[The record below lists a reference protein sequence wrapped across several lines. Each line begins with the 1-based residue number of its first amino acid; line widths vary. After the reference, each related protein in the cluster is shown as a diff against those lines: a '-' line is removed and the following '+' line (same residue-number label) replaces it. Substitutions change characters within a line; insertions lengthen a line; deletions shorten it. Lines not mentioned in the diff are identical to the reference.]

1 MAELD
6 GSPAVVAA
14 PVSAGPVVVPPP
26 GAVSMASALEGQ
38 AGAPPPTLEGMGL
51 QSLPGAPTPDGGPV
65 TVLPPNAGPAKPKVL
80 VVCDENLLFAAGIQ
94 EAYPDIEFTA
104 ATTLARQNLEMLNF
118 NPNPASLGG
127 RIRYITDPTRLGK
140 RFMTG
145 EFDSI
150 MLFLPGLAYQVPR
163 ELGTADR
170 PLFAFRIHW
179 FVFHLLRHAKLII
192 KGEGGLHLVWPDEAG
207 LMTSPCG
214 AAGIEMPQLCNFCGC
229 KAVAQQFDI
238 EKLEADAFWPF
249 LFGEVPSEPPE
260 WLSGTTIQSFTFN
273 KDPIA
278 VPLPVALMLHPD
290 VVFVSIKDP
299 TPGTGN
305 GPPAGAPL
313 RVCLAHEAM
322 ARRDRLKEIYGPKES
337 PDDVRGVF
345 GLVPE
350 PTDDDSLLLLPME
363 VFMLSL
369 DDVPHICSLL
379 KYQVR
384 DDQPPPSIPTLDV
397 LDPRLPSRIVRPPS
411 AKAPNVNLV
420 TATGK
425 RKNVY
430 EEWGGMKFFC
440 PLTAICTMTADRMR
454 LHMQGELYKR
464 LASTTPGWEDSQD
477 KKALMDQLQE
487 AEEMEAKQKR
497 ARSGLG
503 K

>member
-1 MAELD
+1 
-6 GSPAVVAA
+6 
-14 PVSAGPVVVPPP
+14 
-26 GAVSMASALEGQ
+26 
-38 AGAPPPTLEGMGL
+38 
-51 QSLPGAPTPDGGPV
+51 
-65 TVLPPNAGPAKPKVL
+65 
-80 VVCDENLLFAAGIQ
+80 
-94 EAYPDIEFTA
+94 
-104 ATTLARQNLEMLNF
+104 LARQNLENMNF

-127 RIRYITDPTRLGK
+127 RIRYITDPTKLGK

-150 MLFLPGLAYQVPR
+150 MLFLPGLAYQVPA

-192 KGEGGLHLVWPDEAG
+192 KGEGKLHLVWPDEAG

-214 AAGIEMPQLCNFCGC
+214 AAGIEMPQLCTFCGC
-229 KAVAQQFDI
+229 KAKEQEFDI

-273 KDPIA
+273 KEPIA

-290 VVFVSIKDP
+290 VIFVSIKDP
-299 TPGTGN
+299 SPGTGN
-305 GPPAGAPL
+305 GPAAGAPL

-350 PTDDDSLLLLPME
+350 PSDDDSLLLLPME

-369 DDVPHICSLL
+369 DDVPHICTLL

-384 DDQPPPSIPTLDV
+384 NDQPPPSIPTLDV
-397 LDPRLPSRIVRPPS
+397 LDPRLPSRVVRPPS
-411 AKAPNVNLV
+411 AKGPNAAMV
-420 TATGK
+420 TPAGK
-425 RKNVY
+425 RKVY

-454 LHMQGELYKR
+454 LHMQGDLYKR
-464 LASTTPGWEDSQD
+464 LSSSTPGWEDSED
-477 KKALMDQLQE
+477 KKSLLSQLQE
-487 AEEMEAKQKR
+487 AEAMEEKQKR
-497 ARSGLG
+497 ARHGTGLRG